1 MDDTYDFVMA
11 GGGAA
16 GLSLAYHLRRNG
28 FVAERVLI
36 IDKDDKRSN
45 DRTWCFWSADETEFD
60 QIAAKRWR
68 KLAVI
73 AENTQVL
80 DLAPY
85 TYTMIRGVDFYRYVK
100 EFLARDKNTVFLTA
114 VVDEIRDGEEVAEV
128 VADGRTYRARWVFD
142 SFFVPR
148 NFSVDTKKYHF
159 LKQHFTGWFIETESP
174 EFDPETVTWFDFRT
188 PQNNEMRFMYVLP
201 ESPTRALVEFTLFSA
216 DLLSDDQYENALKA
230 YVHSVLNIDRY
241 VIHESE
247 HGVIPMTEQPF
258 ARRGGRR
265 IMYTGTKAG
274 RVKASTGFAFNRIQK
289 DSLAIVAS
297 LKAYGHPFR
306 VKSVPHRYRVFDT
319 ILLQIMY
326 RRGGESKDVFTRLFR
341 RNPIHRLFRFLDE
354 ESSIRDDL
362 AIMASVRWSLFIGA
376 WFRTRILRKI

>member
-28 FVAERVLI
+28 FVDERVLI

-45 DRTWCFWSADETEFD
+45 DRTWCFWSADETDFD
-60 QIAAKRWR
+60 QIAAKRWS

-80 DLAPY
+80 ELAPY
-85 TYTMIRGVDFYRYVK
+85 TYTMVRGVDFYGYVK
-100 EFLARDKNTVFLTA
+100 EFLSRDANTVFLTA
-114 VVDEIRDGEEVAEV
+114 VVDEIRDGDAFAEV
-128 VADGRTYRARWVFD
+128 VADGRTYQARWVFD

-148 NFSVDTKKYHF
+148 NFTVDTKKYHF

-174 EFDPETVTWFDFRT
+174 EFDPETVSWFDFRT

-216 DLLSDDQYENALKA
+216 DLLSEEQYENALKA
-230 YVHSVLNIDRY
+230 YVHGVLDIDRY

-258 ARRGGRR
+258 PRRGGRR

-306 VKSVPHRYRVFDT
+306 VKRAPRRYRVFDT

-341 RNPIHRLFRFLDE
+341 KNSIHRLFRFLDE

-362 AIMASVRWSLFIGA
+362 AIMVSVRWGLFIGA